1 MDKKKKIMLGLLG
14 VVAVLIAIFSFV
26 LLNANSGNEP
36 SNNDN
41 NNEEQEVEKEPEPTL
56 QILDLDN
63 KKRPIAVMID
73 NNVRARPHS
82 GLQDAYLVYEAIV
95 EGGQTRLMALFH
107 DQDTSIVGPV
117 RSTRHY
123 FIDYVLEHDAIFA
136 HFGGSPQ
143 AYTDLSRLN
152 VANIDGMVVSGTYY
166 RDSSRRAPHNAYTT
180 MENLNTRISNSSFRE
195 NMSNEHVLNYS
206 IDKVD
211 LQSVEGVLESRTP
224 SFSYSS
230 SHTSSY
236 VYDEENEVYVRSMNG
251 NPHTDRETGDTY
263 TFKNI
268 IGIYVEN
275 FGLDGTGRQDLRTV
289 TSGNGYFISEGYAV
303 PINFEKTS
311 RAGQTSFTLK
321 DGTPLEVN
329 DGNTLIQVF
338 PKGRSMSIN

>member
-14 VVAVLIAIFSFV
+14 FVAVLIAIFSFV
-26 LLNANSGNEP
+26 LLNANSGDEP

-143 AYTDLSRLN
+143 AYTDLSRLKRCKYRW
-152 VANIDGMVVSGTYY
+152 DG
-166 RDSSRRAPHNAYTT
+166 
-180 MENLNTRISNSSFRE
+180 
-195 NMSNEHVLNYS
+195 S
-206 IDKVD
+206 IRYI
-211 LQSVEGVLESRTP
+211 L
-224 SFSYSS
+224 
-230 SHTSSY
+230 
-236 VYDEENEVYVRSMNG
+236 
-251 NPHTDRETGDTY
+251 
-263 TFKNI
+263 
-268 IGIYVEN
+268 
-275 FGLDGTGRQDLRTV
+275 
-289 TSGNGYFISEGYAV
+289 
-303 PINFEKTS
+303 
-311 RAGQTSFTLK
+311 
-321 DGTPLEVN
+321 
-329 DGNTLIQVF
+329 
-338 PKGRSMSIN
+338 

>member
-1 MDKKKKIMLGLLG
+1 MEKKKKIMLSLLG
-14 VVAVLIAIFSFV
+14 IVAVLIAIFSVV
-26 LLNANSGNEP
+26 LLNANSVDEP

-63 KKRPIAVMID
+63 KQRPIAVMID

-82 GLQDAYLVYEAIV
+82 GLQDAFVVYEVIV

-107 DQDTSIVGPV
+107 DKDTSIVGPV

-143 AYTDLSRLN
+143 AYTDLGRLN

-180 MENLNTRISNSSFRE
+180 MENLKTRIGNSNFRV
-195 NMSNEHVLNYS
+195 NMSNDHVLNYS
-206 IDKVD
+206 IEQID
-211 LQSVEGVLESRTP
+211 LQNIEGVQESLTP
-224 SFSYSS
+224 TFRYSS

-236 VYDEENEVYVRSMNG
+236 VYDPENKVYIRSMNG
-251 NPHTDRETGDTY
+251 NGHNDRETGDTY

-268 IGIYVEN
+268 IGIYVDN

-289 TSGNGYFISEGYAV
+289 TSGEGFFITEGYAV
-303 PINFEKTS
+303 PINFEKS
-311 RAGQTSFTLK
+311 ARSSQTNFTLK
-321 DGTPLEVN
+321 DGTPLEIN
-329 DGNTLIQVF
+329 DGNTFIQVF
-338 PKGRSMSIN
+338 PKGRTISLN